1 VVKEEEEG
9 RREDERGKGR
19 RRAWFKGRVSRIKY
33 TE

>member
-1 VVKEEEEG
+1 VKEG

-19 RRAWFKGRVSRIKY
+19 RRAWFEDRVSRIQD